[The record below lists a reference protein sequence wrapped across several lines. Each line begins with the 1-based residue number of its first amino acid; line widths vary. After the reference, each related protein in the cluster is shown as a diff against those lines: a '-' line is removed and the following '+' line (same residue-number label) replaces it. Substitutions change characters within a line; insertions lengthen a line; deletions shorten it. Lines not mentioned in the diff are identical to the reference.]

1 MSPLNKNVR
10 SLIQYSLEELYFFII
25 LKTIESFKF
34 INLIQTVKRS
44 KIMMI
49 ITKPSFV
56 IAVVAVLFF
65 SMIGIS
71 YQQPPFFDYEEGLK
85 CIDYEATENT
95 ITIDCDHAS
104 FGDVISTI
112 TNQSI
117 LEKLEE
123 DGEYL
128 LKANLRVTDD
138 VTFEM
143 TSNEDDNLRYLK
155 IAGAHGIIV
164 HGRILING
172 VTITSWD
179 TSTNDVVQQD
189 RSGSVGRGY
198 IQFDASEGS
207 EITNSEFAYLGYN
220 ELGRRGFDLHG
231 QESSRFGY
239 GPTRDMEIRDSEF
252 HHMWRAFY
260 STAAYDIT
268 IDGNEYH
275 HNLNYAV
282 DPHSGTHDMNITN
295 NWIHHNPIGIICSVN
310 CYNILIDGNK
320 VEENKRAGI
329 FFSRNMSDSIA
340 RNNHINNATSGII
353 VSESSNNQI
362 YNNTIE
368 ATNSEGILLFNPSEP
383 PYDGWAEDNLVYN
396 NTILSSPTGISS
408 TRSYDNI
415 LENILFSNITSSE
428 YLLTGDSSM
437 IIVDRDFDNAL
448 IAEGGSATDNLVE
461 IAHSGTIEVAEI
473 NDQGIAER
481 NFYNTDN
488 EPYRKRLS
496 DGDSIIVNS

>member
-1 MSPLNKNVR
+1 
-10 SLIQYSLEELYFFII
+10 
-25 LKTIESFKF
+25 
-34 INLIQTVKRS
+34 
-44 KIMMI
+44 MMI

-56 IAVVAVLFF
+56 IAVVTVLLF
-65 SMIGIS
+65 SMTGIS
-71 YQQPPFFDYEEGLK
+71 YQQPPFFDYEGGSK
-85 CIDYEATENT
+85 CIDYDAAENT
-95 ITIDCDHAS
+95 ITSDCDHAS

-112 TNQSI
+112 TDKSV

-128 LKANLRVTDD
+128 LKANLRVADN

-172 VTITSWD
+172 VKITSWN
-179 TSTNDVVQQD
+179 TSINDVVQQD
-189 RSGSVGRGY
+189 MAGSVGRGY

-207 EITNSEFAYLGYN
+207 EIINSEFAYLGYN

-239 GPTRDMEIRDSEF
+239 GPTRDMEIRGSEF

-260 STAAYDIT
+260 STGAYNIT
-268 IDGNEYH
+268 IDENEYH

-295 NWIHHNPIGIICSVN
+295 NWVHHNPIGIICSVD
-310 CYNILIDGNK
+310 CYNILAEGNK
-320 VEENKRAGI
+320 VEDNIRAGI
-329 FFSRNMSDSIA
+329 FFSRNMSDSIV
-340 RNNHINNATSGII
+340 RNNQIYNATSGII
-353 VSESSNNQI
+353 ISESPNNQI

-368 ATNSEGILLFNPSEP
+368 AATSEGILLFNPSEP
-383 PYDGWAEDNLVYN
+383 DDGLTEDNLVYN
-396 NTILSSPTGISS
+396 NTILSSATGINA

-428 YLLTGDSSM
+428 YLLTRNSSIM
-437 IIVDRDFDNAL
+437 IVDRDFDNAS

-461 IAHSGTIEVAEI
+461 IAYSGTIEVEEM

-496 DGDSIIVNS
+496 NGDNIIVNS